1 MDDPIACVHL
11 IIDHC
16 AGDSGAEF
24 AGRHVVLEL
33 AENVLR
39 RRPAD
44 ATPPPLPLIVNIEGL
59 DGVGKSTCLQNLGN
73 ELAARGVTS
82 MRFKTPTQQLDPYRS
97 YFDQQS
103 PELRRAYYQ
112 MCNLHLSQLLES
124 GAAGDAAVALV
135 DRWWPSTYAYG
146 NAEANAAGL
155 FACLPVQWPASIVA
169 PDLCFVLV
177 LSDDSER
184 ARRIETR
191 GEVQT
196 SEELALQRDEAFRR
210 AVVRLY
216 LSVELAREIDVSRD
230 PLLIAREIATIV
242 QTTLG
247 QVHNGEKFTA

>member
-1 MDDPIACVHL
+1 MVEPISFVQS

-16 AGDSGAEF
+16 AGDDSTEF

-33 AENVLR
+33 ARDVLHHQV
-39 RRPAD
+39 
-44 ATPPPLPLIVNIEGL
+44 TTPPLPLIVNIEGL
-59 DGVGKSTCLQNLGN
+59 DGVGKSTCLLNLVN

-82 MRFKTPTQQLDPYRS
+82 VCFRTPTPQLAPFRT
-97 YFDQQS
+97 YFDQQ
-103 PELRRAYYQ
+103 PPGLRRAYYQ
-112 MCNLHLSQLLES
+112 LCNVHLSQLLED

-155 FACLPVQWPASIVA
+155 YACVPIRWPTSIVA
-169 PDLCFVLV
+169 PDLCFVLL

-191 GEVQT
+191 GEMQT
-196 SEELALQRDEAFRR
+196 SEELALRRDEAFRS

-216 LSVELAREIDVSRD
+216 QSVELATEIDAGRH
-230 PLLIAREIATIV
+230 PLAIASDIATTIV
-242 QTTLG
+242 QRLA
-247 QVHNGEKFTA
+247 QK